1 VSPSAG
7 ITPTPKFTG
16 TTATSGF
23 NEFGNNT
30 GALDVTQDATADPI
44 LDAWVGTDSPPTTTN
59 LSDADAASGT
69 DEINVP
75 VAQVPLA
82 LPLSLPLLVTLNS
95 SGMVDITN
103 KVLSELYSGTIPG
116 SSPYGENTWGA
127 FLQATGLTP
136 ITSGSP
142 TATQFL
148 DTGSSS
154 AKTGGY
160 TPISVEV
167 RKNGAGATLNFKYY
181 LFLLDSSA
189 YLNAG
194 PWAEPEV
201 LNDAN
206 AYGTHEWPT
215 KADILPATTGN
226 TTDTAEALAV
236 WNTPATVGYTTAGD
250 AATQGFKD
258 TPVTGGDSQQV
269 IYGLLQ
275 NNGVSIHPTY
285 ANPELAGGG
294 GNLYTGEVNIN
305 NGTPTDPESWTV
317 PSNLLTGSWNGT
329 EASDPDIASASSTAY
344 PLASVLYALSWEKF
358 TVSKLEAVYPSGE
371 AAATGTAVSKL
382 LTFATTASTGQKDI
396 NTTDYYAELPSNIL
410 PYAVSAAEDVG

>member
-1 VSPSAG
+1 MLPLRHLRRPAALAAGIVATGAVAAFGSAPAFATPQIYGSGAAIQTQLWNNVVSPSAG

-30 GALDVTQDATADPI
+30 GALDVTQDATADPT
-44 LDAWVGTDSPPTTTN
+44 LDSWVGTDSPPTGPSTTSGTN
-59 LSDADAASGT
+59 LADAYAASGGAY
-69 DEINVP
+69 EITVP

-95 SGMVDITN
+95 SQTISITN
-103 KVLSELYSGTIPG
+103 KILSELYSGTIPA
-116 SSPYGENTWGA
+116 SSPYAANTWGA
-127 FLQATGLTP
+127 FLQAIGLKK

-142 TATQFL
+142 TVGQFL

-194 PWAEPEV
+194 PWASPI

-206 AYGTHEWPT
+206 AYGTNEWPT
-215 KADILPATTGN
+215 TANILPATTGN
-226 TTDTAEALAV
+226 STDAAEALAV
-236 WNTPATVGYTTAGD
+236 WNTPATIGYTTAGD
-250 AATQGFKD
+250 AATQGFKN
-258 TPVTGGDSQQV
+258 TPVTGGDS
-269 IYGLLQ
+269 GR
-275 NNGVSIHPTY
+275 VSFP
-285 ANPELAGGG
+285 G
-294 GNLYTGEVNIN
+294 
-305 NGTPTDPESWTV
+305 
-317 PSNLLTGSWNGT
+317 
-329 EASDPDIASASSTAY
+329 
-344 PLASVLYALSWEKF
+344 
-358 TVSKLEAVYPSGE
+358 
-371 AAATGTAVSKL
+371 
-382 LTFATTASTGQKDI
+382 
-396 NTTDYYAELPSNIL
+396 
-410 PYAVSAAEDVG
+410 